1 MRNLKKN
8 TIFAPIFTH
17 KTVMQTLEDI
27 RRPVE
32 KEFAQ
37 YEEAIA
43 AAVASDNALV
53 QAVMDHVFQK
63 RGKQMRPFLV
73 LLSAAICGQVN
84 SKTIGTAVALELLH
98 TASLVHDDVV
108 DMSPTRRGQTAAHVK
123 WDNKVAILTGD
134 YILGKV
140 IELMAGLRS
149 IPLTAIIARLG
160 QRLSTGEILQL
171 HVGQSMW
178 ISEEQY
184 MRVIEGKTAE
194 LFAACTEGGA
204 VSVGASEKKQHAME
218 RFGRELGLVFQL
230 QDDVLD
236 YGDSEELG
244 KPTMQ
249 DIRDGKATLP
259 LLKALERA
267 PKSEADEIRS
277 LCEQLANSNE
287 DENEVEQR
295 IKNFVLRYDGI
306 GYAGQV
312 MQEHKKKAMEAL
324 QVFHGNDAC
333 KQSLTYILNFA
344 INRVK

>member
-1 MRNLKKN
+1 
-8 TIFAPIFTH
+8 
-17 KTVMQTLEDI
+17 MQTLEDI

-43 AAVASDNALV
+43 EAVASDNALV
-53 QAVMDHVFQK
+53 QAVMDHIFQK
-63 RGKQMRPFLV
+63 RGKQMRPLLV

-108 DMSPTRRGQTAAHVK
+108 DMSPTRRGQTAAHIK

-140 IELMAGLRS
+140 IEQMAALRS
-149 IPLTAIIARLG
+149 TPLTAIIARLG

-267 PKSEADEIRS
+267 PQSEADEIRS
-277 LCEQLANSNE
+277 LCEQMNGNE
-287 DENEVEQR
+287 TGEALQNGQSPTKDENEIEQR

-324 QVFHGNDAC
+324 DVFHGNDAC

>member
-1 MRNLKKN
+1 
-8 TIFAPIFTH
+8 
-17 KTVMQTLEDI
+17 MQTIEEI
-27 RRPVE
+27 RRPIAE
-32 KEFAQ
+32 EFRQ
-37 YEEAIA
+37 YEKAIA
-43 AAVASDNALV
+43 AAVASDNELV
-53 QAVMDHVFQK
+53 QMVMNHVFQ
-63 RGKQMRPFLV
+63 RHGKQMRPQLV
-73 LLSAAICGQVN
+73 LLSAALSGGITEK
-84 SKTIGTAVALELLH
+84 SIGTAVALELLH

-108 DMSPTRRGQTAAHVK
+108 DMSPLRRGQETAHMK

-140 IELMAGLRS
+140 IEQMAGLRS
-149 IPLTAIIARLG
+149 TPLTAIIARLG

-204 VSVGASEKKQHAME
+204 VSAGASEKKVHAME

-267 PKSEADEIRS
+267 PQSEADEIRS
-277 LCEQLANSNE
+277 LCEKLNGNDNDNHNDNE
-287 DENEVEQR
+287 IEQR

-312 MQEHKKKAMEAL
+312 MQLHKKKAMEAL
-324 QVFHGNDAC
+324 EVFHGDNPY
-333 KQSLTYILNFA
+333 KESLKGILNLA